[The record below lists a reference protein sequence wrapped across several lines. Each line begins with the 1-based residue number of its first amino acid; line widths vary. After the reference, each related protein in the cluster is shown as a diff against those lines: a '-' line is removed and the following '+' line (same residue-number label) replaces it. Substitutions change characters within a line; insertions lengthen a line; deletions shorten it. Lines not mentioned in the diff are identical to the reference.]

1 MTEAQW
7 LFVAFLA
14 GIGLGVLYFGG
25 LWLTI
30 RYLPEARSPGLVTLV
45 SFAGRTVVTLLGMYV
60 VMGGRWQRLVACLVG
75 MVVARVALVR
85 RLGPT
90 GGALAKRENED

>member
-1 MTEAQW
+1 MTDPQW

-25 LWLTI
+25 LWLTV
-30 RYLPEARSPGLVTLV
+30 RYLPEARSPALVALV
-45 SFAGRTVVTLLGMYV
+45 SFAGRTLLTLLGLYL

-85 RLGPT
+85 RLGPAHAPDAEKPT
-90 GGALAKRENED
+90 Q